1 MVQAIEVFILTP
13 NECSDS
19 SEMTV
24 NGLTTLS
31 LEFSDVPTGKQ
42 EKERIDENFGQW
54 TPRLL
59 YRACILWGRKVLYYL

>member
-13 NECSDS
+13 NECSDN

-42 EKERIDENFGQW
+42 GKERIDENFGQW